1 MGQVE
6 VGEHLELG
14 DLVGQVQEGLGVH
27 LDLVLSHL
35 SLLQGLV
42 SGQSVSS
49 PATRL
54 DIRKIHK
61 RIREREDLA
70 DKILRVLYF

>member
-6 VGEHLELG
+6 VGEHLQLG

-27 LDLVLSHL
+27 LDLVLSLL

-42 SGQSVSS
+42 SGQSVSAS
-49 PATRL
+49 GQLMVSQLSVSGQSVVSQRS
-54 DIRKIHK
+54 
-61 RIREREDLA
+61 
-70 DKILRVLYF
+70 VSG